1 MSVSVSVVEATRPE
15 ALTSAAGSLVG
26 KVAQLDSTLEAQREA
41 IRDLKGGWQG
51 TAADAALS
59 RAERDLAK
67 QAGFRNR
74 LAQAQQV
81 LQIGGTHLAQARS
94 AILGIVNALRGQG
107 WQVSDNGVATPPPTL
122 PSVLKGTAAGWTTIV
137 QKLLTIFGEIDKQ
150 MAGSLPKF
158 SPLSTDGPVMVDGD
172 KRKEEEEQRKRA
184 EQDVQDALAGD
195 QEAARR
201 VEEVLGKIVP
211 GQPLTPEQ
219 DSYLSQLQAQQNG
232 MTVEELKTAEQR
244 LGDQKHIIADSWQL
258 MSNDDVTFPKTPT
271 EVGALDDPNQVVQG
285 GFDQLPRSVQA
296 TLNAPD
302 IQGAAHLQDIAGIV
316 RNGDDKFQTN
326 TQLDRGMLKKAAVM
340 MDTPFWQQSAEEYN
354 LPADQRLKYLDP
366 VVSDVFTAVSPDHQ
380 AVHDAIT
387 TGPAHIDGIDSE
399 KFMQGVTNRIW
410 ADEGEGAG
418 DLFEWTQNTHG
429 PEAGIAAETA
439 QSYGEYLGRYGGDL
453 LDLPGHHSI
462 GDINPKL
469 VQAFGHGLA
478 PYQEAMVGD
487 PAGNNGFIPL
497 DGLGGDMPN
506 TRNLFAVIDSDPE
519 AAKYFNGQAYLRAA
533 EYQQSFA
540 SAAASDAVIDGTDP
554 RQDDL
559 RKAGRLLGLIDAGA
573 DIETRSHNVNE
584 QQSAYDHAKASY
596 DLKNAAYQTI
606 AANVPGG
613 ERVAAALQDGFIGPE
628 PQERD
633 FPPGTYTTD
642 VGQQADQRDLG
653 NAVTQAQYT
662 IAAGMVDGPNVD
674 IPSTYFNNDGTLM
687 TPAEVRERFGEAGW
701 DDYSSDLQAY
711 VAKYPSLFA
720 HTTDFQFAFG
730 NITGIGPSDPPK

>member
-1 MSVSVSVVEATRPE
+1 
-15 ALTSAAGSLVG
+15 LTSAATNLGG
-26 KVAQLDSTLEAQREA
+26 KVAQLNSTIEAQRTA
-41 IRDLKGGWQG
+41 VRDLKGGWQG
-51 TAADAALS
+51 TAADAALA

-67 QAGFRNR
+67 QTGFRDR
-74 LAQAQQV
+74 LQQAQRA
-81 LQIGGTHLAQARS
+81 LQTGGTYLGQAKG
-94 AILGIVNALRGQG
+94 ALVGIVNTLRAQG
-107 WQVSDNGVATPPPTL
+107 WQVSDDGVATPPPTL
-122 PSVLKGTAAGWTTIV
+122 PPVLKNTAQAWTAAV
-137 QKLLTIFGEIDKQ
+137 QRLLTLFGEIDKQ
-150 MAGSLPKF
+150 TAGSLPKF
-158 SPLSTDGPVMVDGD
+158 SPLSTDGPVLVDGD
-172 KRKEEEEQRKRA
+172 KRREDEEQAKRA

-201 VEEVLGKIVP
+201 VAEVLGKIVP

-219 DSYLSQLQAQQNG
+219 GSYLSQMQAQQNG

-258 MSNDDVTFPKTPT
+258 MSNDDVTFPETPT
-271 EVGALDDPNQVVQG
+271 EVGALDNPNQMVQG
-285 GFDQLPRSVQA
+285 GFEKLPQSVQN

-354 LPADQRLKYLDP
+354 LPPDQRLKYLDP
-366 VVSDVFTAVSPDHQ
+366 VVSDVFTAVSPDHH

-387 TGPAHIDGIDSE
+387 TGPGHIDGIDSE
-399 KFMQGVTNRIW
+399 KFMQGVTHRIW
-410 ADEGEGAG
+410 ADGGEGAG
-418 DLFEWTQNTHG
+418 DLFEWTQSTHG
-429 PEAGIAAETA
+429 PEATIAAETA
-439 QSYGEYLGRYGGDL
+439 RTYAEYLGGPGGDL

-462 GDINPKL
+462 GEINPKL

-478 PYQEAMVGD
+478 PYQEAMIGD
-487 PAGNNGFIPL
+487 PAGDNGFTPL

-519 AAKYFNGQAYLRAA
+519 AAKHFNGQAYLQAA

-540 SAAASDAVIDGTDP
+540 TAAASDPMIDGTDP

-559 RKAGRLLGLIDAGA
+559 RKAGRLLGLVDAGA

-596 DLKNAAYQTI
+596 DLKNAAYETI
-606 AANVPGG
+606 AANIPGG

-642 VGQQADQRDLG
+642 VGPQADQRDLG

-674 IPSTYFNNDGTLM
+674 IPSTYFNNDGSLM
-687 TPAEVRERFGEAGW
+687 TPAEVREQFGEAGW
-701 DDYSSDLQAY
+701 DDYSSKLQAY

-720 HTTDFQFAFG
+720 HTTDFQFTFG
-730 NITGIGPSDPPK
+730 NITGIGPSEPPK